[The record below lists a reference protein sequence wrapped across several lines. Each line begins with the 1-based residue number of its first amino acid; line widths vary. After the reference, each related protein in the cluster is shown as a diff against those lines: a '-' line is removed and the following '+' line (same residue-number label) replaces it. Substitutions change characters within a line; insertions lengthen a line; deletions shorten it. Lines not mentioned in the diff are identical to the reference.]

1 MRPRIALLAALAA
14 ILALAVPAVASARH
28 RHHHPNPPRVSATVT
43 LDQPAEPLLTRTP
56 IAFSGSVTPLHP
68 SQRVILQRQVGIN
81 GDQWR
86 TIDHGRT
93 DATGRYTIL
102 HRFRQAGDRSLRTV
116 VRTDRHVLRG
126 ESTPISITVEQQ
138 QIAGFTIGADDTSI
152 DFGQSVTIS
161 GTLTGGVGGV
171 PISVMLYGRNEHR
184 GRFRPLAATTTD
196 ADGTYSFVQSPTRN
210 AIYKVRVTT
219 DRSRHTAALFIGVH
233 DVVSIAPSAS
243 SATVGDAISFTGT
256 VQPDKTGHVIF
267 LQRLDGAV
275 WRSIA
280 VGRVGAGSSYSLATT
295 LLTPGDVQF
304 RTLVPGGPVNQR
316 GVSSAVTIAVVP
328 SPAT

>member
-28 RHHHPNPPRVSATVT
+28 RHHHPHPHNPRVSATVT

-56 IAFSGSVTPLHP
+56 IAFTGGVTPARPGQH
-68 SQRVILQRQVGIN
+68 VILQKQIGIN

-93 DATGRYTIL
+93 DASGRYTIL
-102 HRFRQAGDRSLRTV
+102 HRFRQAGDRNLRTV

-161 GTLTGGVGGV
+161 GTLTGG
-171 PISVMLYGRNEHR
+171 PTTSVVLYGRNEHR

-196 ADGTYSFVQSPTRN
+196 ADGNYSFVQSPTRN

-219 DRSRHTAALFIGVH
+219 DRSRHTAALFVGVH
-233 DVVSIAPSAS
+233 DVVSIAPSAPS
-243 SATVGDAISFTGT
+243 GTVGDAISFTGT

-267 LQRLDGAV
+267 LQRLDGSV

-280 VGRVGAGSSYSLATT
+280 VGRVGAGSTYSLSTT
-295 LLTPGDVQF
+295 LFAAGDVQY

-316 GVSSAVTIAVVP
+316 GISSAVTIAVVP

>member
-1 MRPRIALLAALAA
+1 MRPRFALLAALAA

-28 RHHHPNPPRVSATVT
+28 RHHQPNPPRVSATVT

-56 IAFSGSVTPLHP
+56 IAFSGNVTPVHP
-68 SQRVILQRQVGIN
+68 SQHVILQRQVGVN

-93 DATGRYTIL
+93 DAAGHYTIV
-102 HRFRQAGDRSLRTV
+102 HRFRQAGDRTLRTI
-116 VRTDRHVLRG
+116 VRADRHVLRG
-126 ESTPISITVEQQ
+126 ESTPISITIEQE
-138 QIAGFTIGADDTSI
+138 QIAGFTIGASSTSI

-161 GTLTGGVGGV
+161 GTLTDG
-171 PISVMLYGRNEHR
+171 PNTSVMLYGRNEHR
-184 GRFRPLAATTTD
+184 GRFRPFAAATTD
-196 ADGTYSFVQSPTRN
+196 ADGNYSFTQSPTRN

-233 DVVSIAPSAS
+233 DVVSIAPSTTNA
-243 SATVGDAISFTGT
+243 AVGDTISFTGT
-256 VQPDKTGHVIF
+256 VQPDKTGHIVF
-267 LQRLDGAV
+267 LQRLDGTV

-280 VGRVGAGSSYSLATT
+280 VGRVGVGSSYSLATT
-295 LLTPGDVQF
+295 LVSPGDIQF

-316 GVSSAVTIAVVP
+316 GISSAVTIAVVP